1 MFFANV
7 PFEYLDV
14 TAHTA
19 LSDKFPGSF
28 GNLTAQHLVAVLRHP
43 YEVVLDVVNRV
54 CARSILCHQSVIV
67 AAPAKAVRL
76 KAKVLDLARGNK
88 VSYGVLVYF
97 RKLPHFRNGFREHF
111 GHNALYEVSQLPSLE
126 PVSRF

>member
-88 VSYGVLVYF
+88 DK
-97 RKLPHFRNGFREHF
+97 R
-111 GHNALYEVSQLPSLE
+111 SQAFVKTRAGTSSGP
-126 PVSRF
+126 F

>member
-88 VSYGVLVYF
+88 NLI
-97 RKLPHFRNGFREHF
+97 PDT
-111 GHNALYEVSQLPSLE
+111 PSAYAHVVRAAHE
-126 PVSRF
+126 PIYL

>member
-1 MFFANV
+1 MSKSGV
-7 PFEYLDV
+7 PTPF
-14 TAHTA
+14 
-19 LSDKFPGSF
+19 
-28 GNLTAQHLVAVLRHP
+28 
-43 YEVVLDVVNRV
+43 
-54 CARSILCHQSVIV
+54 ILFCQ
-67 AAPAKAVRL
+67 
-76 KAKVLDLARGNK
+76 NK